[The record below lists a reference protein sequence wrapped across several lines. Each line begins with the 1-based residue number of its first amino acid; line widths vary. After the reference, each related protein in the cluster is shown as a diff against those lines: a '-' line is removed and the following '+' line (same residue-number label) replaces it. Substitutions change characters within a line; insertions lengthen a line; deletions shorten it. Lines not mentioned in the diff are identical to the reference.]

1 MPSFPFLFE
10 MKPKAEPGDRVVTVP
25 REFAPKEGVV
35 VAKPAAL
42 DLASYLLSL
51 DHTYPVIATDV
62 ASR

>member
-1 MPSFPFLFE
+1 VRT
-10 MKPKAEPGDRVVTVP
+10 KAEAGDRVVVVP
-25 REFAPKEGVV
+25 KEFAPRSGVV

-62 ASR
+62 ARR